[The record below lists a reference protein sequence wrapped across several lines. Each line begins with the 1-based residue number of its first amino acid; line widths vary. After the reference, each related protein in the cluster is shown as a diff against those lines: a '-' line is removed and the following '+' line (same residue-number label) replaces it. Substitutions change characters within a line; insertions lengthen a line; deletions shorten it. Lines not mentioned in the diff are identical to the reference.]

1 MDIRNKQY
9 TSIEQMTGQ
18 YLHNRKITYDKSNI
32 ETTLSFKE
40 LFETTKQNGL
50 EKKVESSLKF
60 SKHANQR
67 IESRNIDL
75 SGEVLQRLEDGT
87 RIAQQKGIKESL
99 VMIDNMAFIVNVPN
113 STVVTAVDKNENKVF
128 TNIDGAVIA

>member
-1 MDIRNKQY
+1 MDIRNSKY

-18 YLHNRKITYDKSNI
+18 FLQNRKITHEKPKT
-32 ETTLSFKE
+32 ETALSFKE
-40 LFETTKQNGL
+40 LFETKQQQGL
-50 EKKVESSLKF
+50 EEKTETSLKF

-67 IESRNIDL
+67 LESRNIDL

-87 RIAQQKGIKESL
+87 RKAQQKGIKESL
-99 VMIDNMAFIVNVPN
+99 VMIDNMAFIVNVPS
-113 STVVTAVDKNENKVF
+113 STVVTAIEENENKVF

>member
-18 YLHNRKITYDKSNI
+18 YLQNRKTTYEKPNT
-32 ETTLSFKE
+32 ETSLSFKE
-40 LFETTKQNGL
+40 LFENTKQNSL
-50 EKKVESSLKF
+50 EEKTETSLKF

-67 IESRNIDL
+67 IESRHIDL
-75 SGEVLQRLEDGT
+75 SSEVLQRLEDGT
-87 RIAQQKGIKESL
+87 RKAQQKGIKESL
-99 VMIDNMAFIVNVPN
+99 IMIDNMAFIVNVPN
-113 STVVTAVDKNENKVF
+113 STVVTAVDKNENKIF

>member
-1 MDIRNKQY
+1 MDIRNSQY

-18 YLHNRKITYDKSNI
+18 FLQNRKITHEKPKT
-32 ETTLSFKE
+32 ETALSFKE
-40 LFETTKQNGL
+40 LLETKQHVLKENT
-50 EKKVESSLKF
+50 EKTLKF

-67 IESRNIDL
+67 LESRNIDL

-87 RIAQQKGIKESL
+87 RKAQQKGIKESL
-99 VMIDNMAFIVNVPN
+99 VMIDNMAFIVNVPS
-113 STVVTAVDKNENKVF
+113 STVVTAIDENENKVF

>member
-1 MDIRNKQY
+1 MDIRNSQY
-9 TSIEQMTGQ
+9 TSIEQMAGHFLQ
-18 YLHNRKITYDKSNI
+18 NRKTTYEKPNT
-32 ETTLSFKE
+32 ETALSFKE
-40 LFETTKQNGL
+40 LFETTQKNDL
-50 EKKVESSLKF
+50 EEKAETSLKF

-67 IESRNIDL
+67 IESRHIDM

-87 RIAQQKGIKESL
+87 RKAQQKGIKESL

-113 STVVTAVDKNENKVF
+113 STVVTAVDENENKVF

>member
-1 MDIRNKQY
+1 MDIRNSQY
-9 TSIEQMTGQ
+9 TSIEQIAGQ
-18 YLHNRKITYDKSNI
+18 FLQNRKTTYEKPNTD
-32 ETTLSFKE
+32 TTLSFKD
-40 LFETTKQNGL
+40 LLETTRQNGL
-50 EKKVESSLKF
+50 EEKVETSLKF

-67 IESRNIDL
+67 IENRHIDL

-87 RIAQQKGIKESL
+87 RKAQQKGIKESL

>member
-1 MDIRNKQY
+1 MDIRNSQY

-18 YLHNRKITYDKSNI
+18 FLQNRKITHEKPKT
-32 ETTLSFKE
+32 ETALSFKE
-40 LFETTKQNGL
+40 LLETKQHVL
-50 EKKVESSLKF
+50 EENTEKTLKF

-67 IESRNIDL
+67 LESRNIDL

-87 RIAQQKGIKESL
+87 RKAQQKGIKESL
-99 VMIDNMAFIVNVPN
+99 VMIDNMAFIVNVPS
-113 STVVTAVDKNENKVF
+113 STVVTAIDENENKVF

>member
-99 VMIDNMAFIVNVPN
+99 VMIDNMAFI
-113 STVVTAVDKNENKVF
+113 
-128 TNIDGAVIA
+128 